1 VALRRRPADP
11 DGERLKRPDPT
22 AVPPRE
28 SDWREQERRG
38 AEALPGG
45 KLQPG
50 SGNGWRKSQKGDATS
65 PLFLESSKT
74 TDAASLSIKR
84 DWLAEVTALALPD
97 KRPVLLFGFD
107 PDASGEREDWA
118 AFRLSDARVLMRA
131 AAALKSGDIAAAFA
145 AAELL

>member
-1 VALRRRPADP
+1 MAIRRRPADP
-11 DGERLKRPDPT
+11 DRERLKRPDPS

-50 SGNGWRKSQKGDATS
+50 SGNGWRKSKKGDAVS

-74 TDAASLSIKR
+74 TDKGSLSLER
-84 DWLAEVTALALPD
+84 GWLQEVAALALPD
-97 KRPVLLFGFD
+97 RRPVLLFGFD

-118 AFRLSDARVLMRA
+118 AFRLADARALMRA
-131 AAALKSGDIAAAFA
+131 GAALKAGDIAAAFA
-145 AAELL
+145 AVEFL